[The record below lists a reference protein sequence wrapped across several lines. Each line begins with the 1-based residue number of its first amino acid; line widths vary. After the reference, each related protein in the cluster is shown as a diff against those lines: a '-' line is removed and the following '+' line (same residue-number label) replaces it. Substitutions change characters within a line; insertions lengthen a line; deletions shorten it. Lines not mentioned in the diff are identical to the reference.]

1 MWGCTC
7 RLPVPGVPERAVL
20 LLAWREFC
28 RCSQPQPA
36 LVICRCS
43 CPPSSALCVPGADP
57 ALQGAELTRA
67 WRWVVTLGHGEGF
80 WHPHQPRCPGE
91 AVGGSAPE
99 ASPPGEQRGPIR
111 AADQPPPT
119 PTPPPAI
126 PDSGGGQCSHLLLWT
141 LGSAPSAGRPCLAL
155 ELVLEPLAG
164 GPWVPDSGW
173 GWAAQPRPSRR
184 PPAGVGA
191 QGGARAAQA
200 AGAGPRA
207 AASGAHRL
215 RSPQGSEACGGVP
228 GGRRSPGEREMCSGR
243 SARSSVAP
251 DGGGTGRLAP
261 RLLGGPCVRL
271 LAPRQDTRD
280 TRLSW

>member
-1 MWGCTC
+1 MPSWQPLHLRGAGARPGSEELTWGCTC

-67 WRWVVTLGHGEGF
+67 WRWEVTLGHGEGF

-126 PDSGGGQCSHLLLWT
+126 PDSGGAVLTPSPLDFRVGPQRGASLPGSRTRSGAAGWGPVGAGLGLG
-141 LGSAPSAGRPCLAL
+141 LGSAASSLQTPTC
-155 ELVLEPLAG
+155 
-164 GPWVPDSGW
+164 W
-173 GWAAQPRPSRR
+173 GWSPGRSQSSPGCRGGAPGRGEWCSPAQE
-184 PPAGVGA
+184 PAGK
-191 QGGARAAQA
+191 
-200 AGAGPRA
+200 
-207 AASGAHRL
+207 
-215 RSPQGSEACGGVP
+215 
-228 GGRRSPGEREMCSGR
+228 
-243 SARSSVAP
+243 
-251 DGGGTGRLAP
+251 
-261 RLLGGPCVRL
+261 
-271 LAPRQDTRD
+271 
-280 TRLSW
+280 